1 MMNKWL
7 KPVCITLI
15 LVGVVLGLRQLPIN
29 QWVDRLE
36 ETLNNMGA
44 IAPLIYFFAY
54 SVACVALLPG
64 SALTLLAG
72 ALWGVVYGTI
82 AVSISSVF
90 GATLAF
96 LVGRYLAR
104 ERVEKQ
110 IEKFPKFKAVADS
123 LSEGGFKLVALIRLS
138 PAFPFNLLNY
148 MMGITR
154 VKLKDY
160 VLGSWVGMF
169 PATIMYVYLGAAGKE
184 IAKAQGGGGK
194 SSAEWA
200 LLVVGLMA
208 TIAVTILVTRKA
220 RATLQTIN
228 QAAT

>member
-7 KPVCITLI
+7 KPVLLSLI
-15 LVGVVLGLRQLPIN
+15 LVGIILGLRQLPVS
-29 QWVDRLE
+29 QWVGRLE
-36 ETLNNMGA
+36 EILNNMGA

-82 AVSISSVF
+82 TVSISSVF

-96 LVGRYLAR
+96 LIGRYFAR
-104 ERVEKQ
+104 EKVEKQ
-110 IEKFPKFKAVADS
+110 IEKFPKFKAVADL

-160 VLGSWVGMF
+160 VFGSWIGMF

-184 IAKAQGGGGK
+184 IAKAQGSGGK
-194 SSAEWA
+194 SPAEWA
-200 LLVVGLMA
+200 LLVVGLAA
-208 TIAVTILVTRKA
+208 TIIVTILVTRKA
-220 RATLQTIN
+220 RTTLQAMN
-228 QAAT
+228 QVAT